1 MRRSGA
7 PRRIVYALYCL
18 SLYLKGTIMK
28 TLSHG
33 IMLGLCALL
42 AGCGGSAPISGPA
55 STTSESP
62 GQTVLF
68 YLHRTIRCHECL
80 TMEKLTGEL
89 MESSLADVVA
99 EGRLEYVSGNL
110 DEPEYEPY
118 FDLFD
123 LSFSTLVLA
132 DLDGDGNLTHWKKL
146 DAAWD
151 KADDETA
158 FRSYVLQEVSA
169 WLNR

>member
-1 MRRSGA
+1 MK
-7 PRRIVYALYCL
+7 VFLY
-18 SLYLKGTIMK
+18 SIM
-28 TLSHG
+28 TG
-33 IMLGLCALL
+33 MCALL
-42 AGCGGSAPISGPA
+42 VVSGCSEPKALPPSDPA

-89 MESSLADVVA
+89 MDTSLADAVA
-99 EGRLEYVSGNL
+99 EGRLEYISANL

-123 LSFSTLVLA
+123 LSFSSLVLA
-132 DLDGDGNLTHWKKL
+132 DLDSAGNITRWTKL
-146 DAAWD
+146 EAAWD

-158 FRSYVLQEVSA
+158 FKSYVLQEVTV